1 MINLMEKGRR
11 QQHRRHAFQAYVSL
25 CTSSSSRNEG
35 EGVGEGV
42 VGGLSPSGGHGD
54 GGYGCQEVDGA
65 AMAAAFRRLVRFASS
80 RP

>member
-1 MINLMEKGRR
+1 MIDLMENGCR
-11 QQHRRHAFQAYVSL
+11 QQRCRHAFQAHVSS

-42 VGGLSPSGGHGD
+42 VGSLSPSGGYGD
-54 GGYGCQEVDGA
+54 GGYGRQEVDGA